1 MATSPSDDD
10 LELYVK
16 RFENRI
22 NCESE
27 PKYVQNYQLAQLYLS
42 QGLFEKSLS
51 CLEDAM
57 REIRVHRLEYT
68 WGQLFL
74 SIGGL
79 LASHLDYFGKYDEA
93 EVIYCELL
101 NENPDGDYICDY
113 AIFLHKRKK
122 DYEKAQW

>member
-1 MATSPSDDD
+1 MATSPCGDDIK
-10 LELYVK
+10 LYETQ
-16 RFENRI
+16 FENRI
-22 NCESE
+22 NNELE
-27 PKYVQNYQLAQLYLS
+27 PKYVQNYQLAQLYLV

-57 REIRVHRLEYT
+57 NEIRSHRSEFV

-79 LASHLDYFGKYDEA
+79 LASHLDYFGKCNEA
-93 EVIYCELL
+93 EAIYRELL
-101 NENPDGDYICDY
+101 GENPEGDYICDY

-122 DYEKAQW
+122 DYDMAQR

>member
-10 LELYVK
+10 IELYVT
-16 RFENRI
+16 RFESRI
-22 NCESE
+22 SCDTE
-27 PKYVQNYQLAQLYLS
+27 PKYVRNYQRAQLYLA

-57 REIRVHRLEYT
+57 REIRSHRSEYV
-68 WGQLFL
+68 WRQLFL

-93 EVIYCELL
+93 EAIYGELL

-122 DYEKAQW
+122 DYDMAQW

>member
-1 MATSPSDDD
+1 MATSPSDEDI
-10 LELYVK
+10 ELYVT

-22 NCESE
+22 NCQSE
-27 PKYVQNYQLAQLYLS
+27 PKYVQNYQRAQLYLT

-57 REIRVHRLEYT
+57 REIRSHRSEYT
-68 WGQLFL
+68 WGQLFQ

-93 EVIYCELL
+93 EVIYSELL
-101 NENPDGDYICDY
+101 NENPEGDYICDY
-113 AIFLHKRKK
+113 AIFLHKRRK